1 MTKDDLKNYE
11 FLRREVIRLRER
23 LEEID
28 SRISS
33 PKIPVIN
40 GMPHAPLQSST
51 SAQEDMLIKA
61 MELRELY
68 YTKLQE
74 MQKRLY
80 EVEMAISDLEPIS
93 RVLLRYRYLDGKT
106 WEEICEKLD
115 YSWAQVHRLHTK
127 ALEQLK
133 AE

>member
-80 EVEMAISDLEPIS
+80 EVEMSISDLEPIS

-133 AE
+133 D